1 MLNDNERR
9 APEWRRLLG
18 EFFAPR
24 FGGTPRAWGDANW
37 TIFSEILGDWSR
49 AQRSGTPLAP
59 DWFAQQDER
68 WLTGMFERVGVPV
81 PTDLSG
87 TIRASKAH
95 VMDHIDCAYPEA
107 GPAVRAMH
115 QRGITLHMASS
126 GVSSELA
133 PYLSRMGILDLFDRL
148 YGPDL
153 IGTHKTSPRFYER
166 IAEDSGVDPDTAIVV
181 ATTRSRSSGPT
192 RPDFAPFTS
201 IAPGRDRG
209 SSGSHRWISC
219 CRCLMVFGA
228 SPGRRPLDG
237 AAMRRSRKQR
247 PR

>member
-1 MLNDNERR
+1 MRAPVRPVRVVFLDDGGVLNDNERR
-9 APEWRRLLG
+9 APGWRRLLG

-37 TIFSEILGDWSR
+37 TIFSEILGDWSH
-49 AQRSGTPLAP
+49 AQQSHTPLAP

-81 PTDLSG
+81 PTDISG
-87 TIRASKAH
+87 TVRASKAH

-115 QRGITLHMASS
+115 QRGIALHMASS
-126 GVSSELA
+126 GVSTELA
-133 PYLSRMGILDLFDRL
+133 PYLARMGILALFDRL

-153 IGTHKTSPRFYER
+153 IGTHKTSSRFYER

-181 ATTRSRSSGPT
+181 DDNAQPLEWAAGAGFRTVHVDRVGAGSRFD
-192 RPDFAPFTS
+192 RITS
-201 IAPGRDRG
+201 LDQLLP
-209 SSGSHRWISC
+209 
-219 CRCLMVFGA
+219 M
-228 SPGRRPLDG
+228 LDG
-237 AAMRRSRKQR
+237 LRG
-247 PR
+247 